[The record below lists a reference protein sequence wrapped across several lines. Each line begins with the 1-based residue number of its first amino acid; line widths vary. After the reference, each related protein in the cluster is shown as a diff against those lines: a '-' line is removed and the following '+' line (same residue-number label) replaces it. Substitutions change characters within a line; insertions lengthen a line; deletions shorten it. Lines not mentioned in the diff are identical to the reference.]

1 MKSPTL
7 ALVERSEH
15 CRLVGHLDTGDPTR
29 EPRQVHLDTAPGSLV
44 IFNGDRL
51 WHAVTPL
58 HAGEER
64 IVLSMEYVTNPAMS
78 PIKRF
83 IWTMKD
89 AIAYFGLSTALQG
102 GR

>member
-1 MKSPTL
+1 
-7 ALVERSEH
+7 
-15 CRLVGHLDTGDPTR
+15 
-29 EPRQVHLDTAPGSLV
+29 V

-78 PIKRF
+78 PVKRF
-83 IWTMKD
+83 ISTMKD

-102 GR
+102 SRERGSRWWNPPEVTARQPQLGRPPGS